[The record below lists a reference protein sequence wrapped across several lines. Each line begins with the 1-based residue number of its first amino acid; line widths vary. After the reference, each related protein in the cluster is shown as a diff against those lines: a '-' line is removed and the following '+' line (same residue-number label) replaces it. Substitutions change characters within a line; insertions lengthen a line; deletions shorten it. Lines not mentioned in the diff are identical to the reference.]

1 MIHLTFSIQNP
12 WRERFENLWC
22 RPIDTPFKN
31 KCIEVEVCKDSNIV
45 YFSLS
50 WKVQRDHAGLDFEI
64 GLVGYSFH
72 FMFYDTRHW
81 DYENNCWENNSG

>member
-22 RPIDTPFKN
+22 RPIATPFKN

-50 WKVQRDHAGLDFEI
+50 WKVQQDHAGLDFEI

-81 DYENNCWENNSG
+81 DYENNRWEDD